1 MSVTNTARRVLALVF
16 LFSIILLGGCSK
28 KTEDTVTSSTTAST
42 KSEIESI
49 ISQNPEIFETD
60 QEETD
65 ESSAYQSIGAGVD
78 SQYASVYYVDAAS
91 ATLPVAWFRKK
102 EGGPTKTITVSENN
116 NTATVTIST
125 NWHGKLYVDRTRD
138 GKRNPGTKPIADTG
152 VKKAYFEKI
161 YGIWTLKKVSCV
173 DHDLTDKTKQT
184 VEIVQVEA
192 KTPDKNYVITDPG
205 NLMSLDSE
213 LPTFSVGTQVTVI
226 ATVTNTSQAWTPPVF
241 VYVHHGMP
249 WSHNRQLMYDDGTNG
264 DEVAADGKY
273 TRIYTIG
280 AGDKVYRSA
289 FIDVLDSGCLQNET
303 TDDYNSTAW
312 RIPYKVQ

>member
-1 MSVTNTARRVLALVF
+1 MFFRKA
-16 LFSIILLGGCSK
+16 SIIVSLFFLSLSLVVSTGCSK
-28 KTEDTVTSSTTAST
+28 KNGEVTSNVNSST
-42 KSEIESI
+42 KSEIENAINQNPDIFDVDEAETEESAAYSI
-49 ISQNPEIFETD
+49 ITPSM
-60 QEETD
+60 
-65 ESSAYQSIGAGVD
+65 GVLP
-78 SQYASVYYVDAAS
+78 SPYYVDAS
-91 ATLPVAWFRKK
+91 TATLPVAWYRKK
-102 EGGPTKTITVSENN
+102 QGSLTRDISISEVNDTAIVTIT
-116 NTATVTIST
+116 A
-125 NWHGKLYVDRTRD
+125 NWQGKLYVDRTRD
-138 GKRNPGTKPIADTG
+138 GKRNPGTKPIAVTG

-161 YGIWTLKKVSCV
+161 FGIWNLKKVSCV

-192 KTPDKNYVITDPG
+192 KTSDKNYIISDPG

-249 WSHNRQLMYDDGTNG
+249 WAHNRQLMYDDGTNG

-273 TRIYTIG
+273 TRIYTID